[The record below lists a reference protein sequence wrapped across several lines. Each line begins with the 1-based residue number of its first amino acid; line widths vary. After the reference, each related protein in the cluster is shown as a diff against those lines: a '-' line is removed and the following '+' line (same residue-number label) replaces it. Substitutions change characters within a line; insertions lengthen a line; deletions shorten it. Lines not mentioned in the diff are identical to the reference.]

1 MSALPPGS
9 LRKNLL
15 LCLAVAWA
23 AVQSGAAP
31 GAELSEAQQQG
42 RALAAEIL
50 AGRPTESLAGSQA
63 PEARER
69 PGEAFKK
76 QGVLQI
82 RNAKRQSSTVHFAVR
97 VTTTPT
103 NWWTTYEVT
112 NSPAGAFRLEICQ
125 GDAVPSQ
132 YRLAQ
137 ATNGG
142 LAQATARSLGEA
154 DMMLPFAGSEF
165 WVADLGLEFLHWP
178 EQRLLGQE
186 KRRTLKCRLLESTN
200 PAPRGYSRVITCVDI
215 ENGGIVV
222 VEAYDEQGKK
232 LKEFTPKAPKK
243 VNGRWELEKMTIRN
257 EQTGARATINFDLP
271 KD

>member
-1 MSALPPGS
+1 M
-9 LRKNLL
+9 KDFL
-15 LCLAVAWA
+15 LCLAVTAVAFGTA
-23 AVQSGAAP
+23 AAA
-31 GAELSEAQQQG
+31 GGELSEAQKQG

-50 AGRPTESLAGSQA
+50 AGRPTESLAGSEA

-69 PGEAFKK
+69 PGEVFRK

-82 RNAKRQSSTVHFAVR
+82 RDAKRRRSTVPFSVR

-112 NSPAGAFRLEICQ
+112 NSPAGDVRLELCQ
-125 GDAVPSQ
+125 GDAVRSQ
-132 YRLAQ
+132 YWLAQ

-142 LAQATARSLGEA
+142 LAQAAARSLSGAET
-154 DMMLPFAGSEF
+154 MLPFAGSEF

-178 EQRLLGQE
+178 EQRVLGQE
-186 KRRTLKCRLLESTN
+186 KRRTLQCRVLESTN
-200 PAPRGYSRVITCVDI
+200 PTPRSQGYSRVITCVDI
-215 ENGGIVV
+215 ESGGIIV
-222 VEAYDEQGKK
+222 VEAYDENGRK

-257 EQTGARATINFDLP
+257 EQTGAQATIHFDLP
-271 KD
+271 KK